1 MSKTLFD
8 ILKSREDLSDYLF
21 HFTSGANA
29 KEIIEIILKEKK
41 IKDVKENGYVCFSD
55 SPITMLSPM
64 FEIFERYDNPLY
76 APYGIGIKKEY
87 LYKMGARPVLYLEPS
102 KRKELS
108 VDLQWL
114 YVPFEYGK
122 YDFSWLREWRI
133 PLSTIDL
140 DFDNCFVIVKSQ
152 KDIFEIDN
160 LINNII
166 DVDVDAQPEDGGTL
180 TEYTIYYDK
189 AYKVLTFD
197 ELNYVSRLT
206 KQQLQT
212 EINAQI
218 EQDVFRISSFQ

>member
-1 MSKTLFD
+1 
-8 ILKSREDLSDYLF
+8 
-21 HFTSGANA
+21 
-29 KEIIEIILKEKK
+29 
-41 IKDVKENGYVCFSD
+41 
-55 SPITMLSPM
+55 
-64 FEIFERYDNPLY
+64 
-76 APYGIGIKKEY
+76 
-87 LYKMGARPVLYLEPS
+87 MGARPVLYLEPS

-189 AYKVLTFD
+189 AYKVLTLD